1 MFSSISRLASTLVL
15 QGAHL
20 RKSRCAP
27 SWPWASV
34 NYEIQIIMV
43 STPYA
48 EVVDC
53 TVEQVLSV
61 KSSEQLIPG
70 RLVLRAEVLRS
81 DDVEWRDWLTR
92 TDLDSTNTRGKNI
105 YYVLLCRSIRKRSVG
120 LILLKETNE

>member
-1 MFSSISRLASTLVL
+1 
-15 QGAHL
+15 
-20 RKSRCAP
+20 
-27 SWPWASV
+27 V